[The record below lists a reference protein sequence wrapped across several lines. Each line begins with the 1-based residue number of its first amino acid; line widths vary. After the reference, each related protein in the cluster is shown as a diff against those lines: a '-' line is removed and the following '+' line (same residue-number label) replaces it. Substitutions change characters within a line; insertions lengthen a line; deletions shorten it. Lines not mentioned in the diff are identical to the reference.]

1 MSNTAFR
8 INTPKVVHETI
19 EGEVVIINLDSGAYY
34 SLDQAGA
41 VLWGELEQGRGLDD
55 LARYVD
61 AHYLT
66 NGTDSA
72 AAVQALVAALVAED
86 LVRAAGPAAPAVL
99 SGSLPAGP
107 SLGQRQSFVTPVLQK
122 HTDMQDLL
130 LLDPIHEVDETGWPS
145 VKA

>member
-1 MSNTAFR
+1 MSNIAYR

-41 VLWGELEQGRGLDD
+41 ALWAELERGVGAAD
-55 LARYVD
+55 LARFIE
-61 AHYLT
+61 AHYQARA
-66 NGTDSA
+66 GEAA
-72 AAVQALVAALVAED
+72 AAVEALLTALAAED
-86 LVRAAGPAAPAVL
+86 LVRAAGEAVAQPADTN
-99 SGSLPAGP
+99 
-107 SLGQRQSFVTPVLQK
+107 GQRPPFVAPVLQK

>member
-1 MSNTAFR
+1 MSNVAYR

-41 VLWGELEQGRGLDD
+41 GLWAELERGVGVDD
-55 LARYVD
+55 LARYLE
-61 AHYLT
+61 AHY
-66 NGTDSA
+66 A
-72 AAVQALVAALVAED
+72 ADAAEAATAVQALVAALETEG
-86 LVRAAGPAAPAVL
+86 LVRPAGPATTPATYQNGHRQPFIAPA
-99 SGSLPAGP
+99 
-107 SLGQRQSFVTPVLQK
+107 LQK

>member
-1 MSNTAFR
+1 MSNVAYQ

-41 VLWGELEQGRGLDD
+41 ALWGELEQGAGTAD
-55 LARYVD
+55 LAAYLA
-61 AHYLT
+61 AHYT
-66 NGTDSA
+66 VGSA
-72 AAVQALVAALVAED
+72 EAEAAVSALVAALTAED
-86 LVRAAGPAAPAVL
+86 LVRPAGPAAPR
-99 SGSLPAGP
+99 PAPGN
-107 SLGQRQSFVTPVLQK
+107 GQRAPFVAPALNK

>member
-1 MSNTAFR
+1 MSNTAYR

-19 EGEVVIINLDSGAYY
+19 EGEVVIINLDSGSYY

-41 VLWGELEQGRGLDD
+41 ALWAELERGQGLDD

-61 AHYLT
+61 AHYVT
-66 NGTDSA
+66 GGSDAA
-72 AAVQALVAALVAED
+72 AAVEALVAALVAED
-86 LVRAAGPAAPAVL
+86 LVREAGPAAAQPPSPAN
-99 SGSLPAGP
+99 
-107 SLGQRQSFVTPVLQK
+107 GQRAAFVAPVLQK

>member
-1 MSNTAFR
+1 MSNVAYH

-41 VLWGELEQGRGLDD
+41 GLWAELERGAGTAD
-55 LARYVD
+55 LARYLE
-61 AHYLT
+61 AHYT
-66 NGTDSA
+66 TTAAEAA
-72 AAVQALVAALVAED
+72 AAVQALVAALEAED
-86 LVRAAGPAAPAVL
+86 LVRAAGPATAQPAYANHQRAAFVAPA
-99 SGSLPAGP
+99 
-107 SLGQRQSFVTPVLQK
+107 LQK

-145 VKA
+145 LKA